1 MKYTF
6 VENMNSENLLD
17 CEPPAALKL
26 LMLQTSR
33 PKHSFYYFK
42 VKYSYFWFPIISFWS
57 SKNETPNPKKRRRE
71 GRWRIYIRDIY
82 PRYYICLKFDIFLKF
97 IFSSNLIF
105 LSNLTFLSNLKL
117 LSNVTFFSNYMLTLK
132 QFSDLIL

>member
-57 SKNETPNPKKRRRE
+57 SKNETQNPKNRRRE
-71 GRWRIYIRDIY
+71 GRWRINLKFYIF
-82 PRYYICLKFDIFLKF
+82 LKFDIFPTFDLLVKIDIFVNFDPFVKF
-97 IFSSNLIF
+97 DLFVKFYFFI
-105 LSNLTFLSNLKL
+105 KYD
-117 LSNVTFFSNYMLTLK
+117 FFSNYMLTTT
-132 QFSDLIL
+132 